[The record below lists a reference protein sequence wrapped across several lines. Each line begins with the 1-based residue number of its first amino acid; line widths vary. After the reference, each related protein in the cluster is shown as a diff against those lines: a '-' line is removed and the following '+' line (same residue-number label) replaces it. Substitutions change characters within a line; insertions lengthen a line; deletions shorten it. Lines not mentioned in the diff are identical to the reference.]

1 MFFLVVMSEEIDFQ
15 RMTENEDTLLTEEYD
30 NSEPH
35 NGESYI
41 AELMEIR
48 GQEISAKKLMDFIY
62 SRNHPRLC
70 NKDIDLLIGRLS
82 DQELKIVTSLF
93 SLRNAN
99 DNLKLHLGREACKR
113 IFLDLVENIFRSG
126 DLFKE
131 CFNNGK

>member
-15 RMTENEDTLLTEEYD
+15 RITENEDTLFPEESD

-48 GQEISAKKLMDFIY
+48 GQEINSKKLMDLIY
-62 SRNHPRLC
+62 SRNLPRLC
-70 NKDIDLLIGRLS
+70 NKDIDLLIGALS
-82 DQELKIVTSLF
+82 DQELKTVTSPL
-93 SLRNAN
+93 SLQNAN
-99 DNLKLHLGREACKR
+99 DNLKVYLGREACKR
-113 IFLDLVENIFRSG
+113 KFLDLVENIFQSG
-126 DLFKE
+126 YLFKE